1 MSYSYCIVSPFFHA
15 IQWHVLASADYT
27 LNIHFHT
34 FSMFASLYE
43 HGHLSFKFPD
53 AGQNL
58 RVALQPG
65 CTGAGQVWYPCSNK
79 SLYHTVAIVTWDEW
93 DVSNCGLYVLQLQHH
108 FQPTIGF
115 HDDFKT
121 WSWDLTPSN
130 KRNACR
136 PLLSNQHM
144 NARSPFQKPMN
155 SSNPIIQYHN
165 TFVKRNWVH
174 PPKDPKDPNCSED
187 GGSLFGQ
194 CASFK
199 PSTYARGNLGGRAS
213 CRWRN
218 LGLFA

>member
-1 MSYSYCIVSPFFHA
+1 MISCNVKYRIYIVSFHPSSTPSSGMY
-15 IQWHVLASADYT
+15 WHPLTIPY
-27 LNIHFHT
+27 LEHT

-58 RVALQPG
+58 HVALQPG
-65 CTGAGQVWYPCSNK
+65 CTGAGQVWEPCSDK
-79 SLYHTVAIVTWDEW
+79 SLYHTVPIVTWDEW

-121 WSWDLTPSN
+121 WSWDLTPPN
-130 KRNACR
+130 KRKAGW
-136 PLLSNQHM
+136 PLLTNQHM

-155 SSNPIIQYHN
+155 YSNPIIQYHN
-165 TFVKRNWVH
+165 IFVQINWVH
-174 PPKDPKDPNCSED
+174 PPKDPNCSED

-194 CASFK
+194 CASWFK
-199 PSTYARGNLGGRAS
+199 PSTHARGNLGGRVS
-213 CRWRN
+213 C
-218 LGLFA
+218 